1 MKGMRGLRSV
11 KWETFLTVVVIIIF
25 CVAGTFSASTIIEE
39 NNEIKEMLAAGGGY
53 EMSPRQHAWLFF
65 YIALMGISGLGL
77 VGMLFSKIENLE
89 KISRENEA
97 MTSMLRPRMAAVE
110 SAKDGIGIT
119 DADGKIRFA
128 NKALALY
135 HGYENVG
142 DLSGRAWHMLYT
154 EEQKSWMETEVL
166 PILKINGY
174 WAGHCRGLR
183 RDGSEFIQDMAMTHL
198 EDGGWVWVL
207 RDYSEM
213 METIT
218 TSNRRLAAIEAAGD
232 GIGLVDREGR
242 LSYINRALMDLH
254 AIPGESIGDY
264 VGKPWENL
272 YTPQGREEIH
282 QKVMPLLRKNKH
294 WKGEAPL
301 KRADGK
307 VIFAEMSLTLLPDG
321 GLIGTA
327 RDISDRKKAEK
338 EKDDLQKQFF
348 QAQKMEAIGR
358 LAGGIAHDFNN
369 ILASMLGYAE
379 FLTEDLD
386 PVSKQHK
393 FAQQIM
399 SGGMQAKKLVEQILT
414 FSRRK
419 ESARDVLILSEAVN
433 ETANILRATI
443 PPTITLDIQVNTSDS
458 SISANSSQISQV
470 LMNLCVNARDAM
482 ESEEG
487 ILAIHIDRVA
497 GVEVTPES
505 ITSDSVPE
513 ANYAPESRFHGANG
527 NETMVLIGHVGR
539 NSDYVRVRVIDNG
552 CGMTRDVMD
561 HIFDPFFTTK
571 DMDRGTGLGL
581 STVHGM
587 IAGHQG
593 AIIVK
598 SCPGKGTCFELY
610 FPAIEVRAE
619 ESRGRTGVADTKEH
633 GIDGAKVL
641 LVEDEVAVRGMM
653 LQMLERIGCEAQE
666 CVSGSDALDTLRKN
680 PGYYDVILSDHL
692 MPGMTGLEM
701 AKEMRKGGVD
711 IPIILLSGYSKE
723 KLVDAMNDRES
734 SIDAFL
740 RKPTDSRTL
749 SETIKDVLQG
759 RRKAA

>member
-1 MKGMRGLRSV
+1 MKTLQRIKPEIL
-11 KWETFLTVVVIIIF
+11 LTAIVIIIF
-25 CVAGTFSASTIIEE
+25 CVAGSVSAFSIIEE
-39 NNEIKEMLAAGGGY
+39 NNKIREVAAGGQSY
-53 EMSPRQHAWLFF
+53 EASPEEHAFLFF
-65 YIALMGISGLGL
+65 YIVLMAFSGFALMALLIT
-77 VGMLFSKIENLE
+77 KIGRLE
-89 KISRENEA
+89 KMHLENQRI
-97 MTSMLRPRMAAVE
+97 MGLLQPRMAAVE
-110 SAKDGIGIT
+110 SAKDGIGIA
-119 DADGKIRFA
+119 DAEGNIRFV
-128 NKALALY
+128 NRALALY
-135 HGYENVG
+135 HGYDNVE
-142 DLSGRAWHMLYT
+142 DLSGRPWHVLYT
-154 EEQKSWMETEVL
+154 ENQKSWMETEVL
-166 PILKINGY
+166 PILEIRGY

-183 RDGSEFIQDMAMTHL
+183 RDGSEFIQDVAMTYL

-213 METIT
+213 IETIT

-242 LSYINRALMDLH
+242 LTYINKALMELH
-254 AIPGESIGDY
+254 AIPREGIDDYIGQ
-264 VGKPWENL
+264 PWEKL
-272 YTPQGREEIH
+272 YTAQGIEEIH
-282 QKVMPLLRKNKH
+282 RKVMPLLRKNKH

-307 VIFAEMSLTLLPDG
+307 IIFAEMSLTLLPDG

-348 QAQKMEAIGR
+348 HAQKMEAIGR

-386 PVSKQHK
+386 PASKQHK

-399 SGGMQAKKLVEQILT
+399 SGGTQAKKLVEQILT

-419 ESARDVLILSEAVN
+419 ESARDILMLSEAVN

-443 PPTITLDIQVNTSDS
+443 PPTITLDIQINTGNSE
-458 SISANSSQISQV
+458 ISANSSQISQV

-482 ESEEG
+482 EKEEG
-487 ILAIHIDRVA
+487 ILAVHVDRVA
-497 GVEVTPES
+497 GRDITPET
-505 ITSDSVPE
+505 IVSDSSPA
-513 ANYAPESRFHGANG
+513 ANYAPESRLYEASR
-527 NETMVLIGHVGR
+527 NETTVLIGHVGR
-539 NSDYVRVRVIDNG
+539 DSDYIRVCVIDNG
-552 CGMTRDVMD
+552 CGMTREVME
-561 HIFDPFFTTK
+561 HIFEPFFTTK

-610 FPAIEVRAE
+610 FPAVEARAE
-619 ESRGRTGVADTKEH
+619 TARGKAGVADVRTH
-633 GIDGAKVL
+633 GIDGAKIL
-641 LVEDEVAVRGMM
+641 LVEDEAQVRSMM
-653 LQMLERIGCEAQE
+653 MQMLERIGCEAQE
-666 CVSGSDALDTLRKN
+666 CVSGPSALDILREK
-680 PGYYDVILSDHL
+680 PGYYDIILSDHL

-701 AKEMRKGGVD
+701 ARELRKGGID
-711 IPIILLSGYSKE
+711 IPIVLLSGYSKE
-723 KLVDAMNDRES
+723 KLTEALNDKEAG
-734 SIDAFL
+734 IEAFL

-749 SETIKDVLQG
+749 SETINGVLRD